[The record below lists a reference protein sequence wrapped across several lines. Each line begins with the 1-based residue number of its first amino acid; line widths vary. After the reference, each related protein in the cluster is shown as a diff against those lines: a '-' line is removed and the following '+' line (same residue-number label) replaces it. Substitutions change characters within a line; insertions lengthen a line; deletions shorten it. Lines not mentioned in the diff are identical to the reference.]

1 MMIDVMKM
9 TIASAMLAGPLLLA
23 PAARADTTD
32 EVIATYNSF
41 AAAQN
46 ARDLGRVKDLFL
58 DSPSFLWV
66 SDGKSVWGREA
77 VIARMS
83 KFQTLDVWRVEPL
96 LERARVVEINGTAAY
111 LHMPLDLYLGASNTV
126 SRTRF
131 LVSVLC
137 TKTADGWRIAALF
150 TTLDN
155 PD

>member
-1 MMIDVMKM
+1 MIKVFRK
-9 TIASAMLAGPLLLA
+9 TVASAIFAGALLLT
-23 PAARADTTD
+23 PAAKADTTA
-32 EVIATYNSF
+32 EVIATYNNF

-46 ARDLGRVKDLFL
+46 ARDLGRVKELFL

-66 SDGKSVWGREA
+66 SDGKSVWGRDA

-96 LERARVVEINGTAAY
+96 LDRARVVEINGTAAY
-111 LHMPLDLYLGASNTV
+111 LHMPLDLYLGANNAV

-137 TKTADGWRIAALF
+137 TKTVAGWRIAALF

>member
-1 MMIDVMKM
+1 MTYLVRKMIS
-9 TIASAMLAGPLLLA
+9 SAMLIGSLLLA
-23 PAARADTTD
+23 PVAKAGTTD
-32 EVIATYNSF
+32 EVIATYKNF

-46 ARDLGRVKDLFL
+46 ARDLGRVKEIFL

-66 SDGKSVWGREA
+66 SDGKSLWGRDA

-96 LERARVVEINGTAAY
+96 LDKARVVEINSTAAY
-111 LHMPLDLYLGASNTV
+111 LHMPLDLYLGSTNNV

-131 LVSVLC
+131 LVSILC
-137 TKTADGWRIAALF
+137 TKIDAGWRIAALF

-155 PD
+155 PE

>member
-1 MMIDVMKM
+1 MRKIVRK
-9 TIASAMLAGPLLLA
+9 TIASAMLVGSLLLA
-23 PAARADTTD
+23 PVAKADTAD

-46 ARDLGRVKDLFL
+46 ARDLGRVKELLL

-66 SDGKSVWGREA
+66 SDGKSVWGRDEL
-77 VIARMS
+77 IARMS

-96 LERARVVEINGTAAY
+96 LDKARVVEINETAAY
-111 LHMPLDLYLGASNTV
+111 LHMPLDLFLGATGSV

-131 LVSVLC
+131 LVSILC
-137 TKTADGWRIAALF
+137 TKTAAGWRIAALF

>member
-1 MMIDVMKM
+1 MKNTVKK
-9 TIASAMLAGPLLLA
+9 TIALAMLAGSLLLV
-23 PAARADTTD
+23 PAARADVTG

-46 ARDLGRVKDLFL
+46 ARDLGRVKELLL

-66 SDGKSVWGREA
+66 SDGKSVWGRDA
-77 VIARMS
+77 LIARMS
-83 KFQTLDVWRVEPL
+83 TFQTLDVWRVEPL
-96 LERARVVEINGTAAY
+96 LDKARVVQINETAAY
-111 LHMPLDLYLGASNTV
+111 LHMPLDLFLGATNDV

-131 LVSVLC
+131 LVSILC
-137 TKTADGWRIAALF
+137 SKTAAGWRIAALF